1 MATMRRF
8 NYQHLLYF
16 WAVVRTGSL
25 RRACE
30 ELSLSA
36 PTISAQLRTLEHRL
50 GEKLLEKSGRTLVP
64 TEIGKLVF
72 GYADEI
78 FGLGRELL
86 DALEN
91 RPSRRPLRLVV
102 GIDDVVPKETAHRLI
117 EPALRMDHEVRL
129 VCREGTLER
138 LTADL
143 AVHEIDMVLSDAA
156 LSPSL
161 NVRAYSHHLGES
173 AITWMSMPRIA
184 AALRKGF
191 PRTLDGVP
199 MLLPTSD
206 TAIRRAIDQWL
217 ARLGIH
223 ALIVGEFEDYGLLR
237 EFAHAG
243 HGLIPVPAL
252 QVEYFRE
259 LYGLVPIGT
268 AEGISVQFYALSI
281 EKKIKHPAV
290 AAIVQNARQIFLDQA
305 ATQPRPRRSG
315 ARRRRYRGARLRA
328 D

>member
-1 MATMRRF
+1 MARLRRF

-16 WAVVRTGSL
+16 WAVVRAGSL
-25 RRACE
+25 SRACD
-30 ELSLSA
+30 ELALSA
-36 PTISAQLRTLEHRL
+36 PTVSAQLRTLEHRL
-50 GEKLLEKSGRTLVP
+50 GEKLLARSGRTLIP

-91 RPSRRPLRLVV
+91 RPSHRPLRLVV

-117 EPALRMDHEVRL
+117 EPALRMEHAVRI

-138 LTADL
+138 LAADL
-143 AVHEIDMVLSDAA
+143 AVHEIDVVLSDAA
-156 LSPSL
+156 ITPGL
-161 NVRAYSHHLGES
+161 NVRAYSHHLGDS

-184 AALRKGF
+184 ASLKRRF
-191 PRTLDGVP
+191 PASLDGVP
-199 MLLPTSD
+199 MLLPTND
-206 TAIRRAIDQWL
+206 TAIRRAIDLWL
-217 ARLGIH
+217 ARLDIH
-223 ALIVGEFEDYGLLR
+223 ALVVGEFEDYGLLR

-268 AEGISVQFYALSI
+268 AEGVSVQFYALSV
-281 EKKIKHPAV
+281 ERKIKHPAV
-290 AAIVQNARQIFLDQA
+290 AAIVQNARRIFAEQA
-305 ATQPRPRRSG
+305 GARTRRPAGRKPRRVSS
-315 ARRRRYRGARLRA
+315 RS
-328 D
+328 